1 MQEALYVIRTFWLKS
16 TIFILHLKYKTM
28 CADRECSIS
37 NTTPCVFVFRRAN
50 SSSAQNIGSRW
61 VWTQIINVD
70 IFLKRT
76 LFLSSTP
83 VEPKADANKMDTDW
97 MMSVS
102 AKKQRNLTEFCLR
115 KQVMIQN
122 TMTEMKNTRDG
133 NNPTWSAWR
142 SGWLLFTLF

>member
-1 MQEALYVIRTFWLKS
+1 MHIDWMQETLCTYWLKS
-16 TIFILHLKYKTM
+16 ATIFILHLKYKTM

-37 NTTPCVFVFRRAN
+37 NTTPCVFVFKRAN
-50 SSSAQNIGSRW
+50 SSSAQNIGSRYY
-61 VWTQIINVD
+61 VGLSSNSHVD
-70 IFLKRT
+70 IF
-76 LFLSSTP
+76 FSLSSTP

-122 TMTEMKNTRDG
+122 TMTEMKNNRDG
-133 NNPTWSAWR
+133 SNPTWSAWR
-142 SGWLLFTLF
+142 SG

>member
-1 MQEALYVIRTFWLKS
+1 
-16 TIFILHLKYKTM
+16 M

-37 NTTPCVFVFRRAN
+37 NTTPCVFVFKRAN
-50 SSSAQNIGSRW
+50 SSSAPNIGSRYY
-61 VWTQIINVD
+61 VGLSSNSNVD
-70 IFLKRT
+70 IF
-76 LFLSSTP
+76 FSLSSTP
-83 VEPKADANKMDTDW
+83 VAPKADANKMDTDW

-142 SGWLLFTLF
+142 SG